1 MKIIFLDNDGVIC
14 LPNNWGS
21 RFKKKDVEN
30 SVYSRFDN
38 FDKKSIKVL
47 NQIILETNADI
58 VISSDWRR
66 FATLDE
72 LALYYK
78 SQGIIKFP
86 IGVTSIFDHKKFVDE
101 KIITDNYVIP
111 SMLSLEIK
119 RSLEIRKYLI
129 DNPEITKY
137 VVIDDLDM
145 SVNACGKYVLTNFIH
160 IQNTY
165 EGIKKTGLKNK
176 IINYF

>member
-101 KIITDNYVIP
+101 KIITI
-111 SMLSLEIK
+111 
-119 RSLEIRKYLI
+119 
-129 DNPEITKY
+129 
-137 VVIDDLDM
+137 
-145 SVNACGKYVLTNFIH
+145 
-160 IQNTY
+160 
-165 EGIKKTGLKNK
+165 
-176 IINYF
+176 IINRF